1 MNEAAPNLPAEKPEV
16 SSLRLVVTL
25 ALAGALA
32 GLLLVFVD
40 QATAPAIAAYKAEQ
54 LKLAVEGV
62 LKQPAG
68 GYVNL
73 YLVDGKLTREE
84 PAGGAS
90 ADVIYAGYDAEG
102 NPVGFAM
109 VHREAGFQDFIKL
122 IFGYDAER
130 NELMGMKIL
139 ESKETPG
146 LGDKIF
152 LDDDFV
158 GQFDGVETPLEPVKK
173 GEATDENPK
182 DVETITGATISS
194 KAVVQI
200 INNALERWKPH
211 IEAYRNVR

>member
-1 MNEAAPNLPAEKPEV
+1 
-16 SSLRLVVTL
+16 VTL

-40 QATAPAIAAYKAEQ
+40 QATAGRIAAYKAEQ
-54 LKLAVEGV
+54 LKLAVRRV
-62 LKQPAG
+62 LKQPDH
-68 GYVNL
+68 YDTL
-73 YLVDGKLTREE
+73 YLVDGKLTTEA
-84 PAGGAS
+84 PADGAS
-90 ADVIYAGYDAEG
+90 ADAIYAGYDAEG
-102 NPVGFAM
+102 NRVGFAM
-109 VHREAGFQDFIKL
+109 VNREAGFQDFIKV
-122 IFGYDAER
+122 IFGYDAR
-130 NELMGMKIL
+130 SNQLLGMEVL

-152 LDDDFV
+152 LDDRFV
-158 GQFDGVETPLEPVKK
+158 DQFDGVESPLEPVKK
-173 GEATDENPK
+173 GEATEENRK